1 MKTINQIIKEA
12 INNIISTNDRY
23 AKPAFEMLIGIPGS
37 GKSTYLKSIP
47 KDNVSIVC
55 PDDIRRE
62 LTGNIS
68 DQSKNGEVWD
78 KAKQN
83 ILNNISQGLH
93 TILDAT
99 NVNTKA
105 RRNMLSLIRSKFPDI
120 NTYARLFDA
129 DPEIS
134 KQRIKKDITNK
145 VDRSNVPDEVI
156 DRMYQQYLE
165 TVNNINSEGFTKI
178 FKQ

>member
-1 MKTINQIIKEA
+1 MKSINQIIKES
-12 INNIISTNDRY
+12 INNVISNKNRY
-23 AKPAFEMLIGIPGS
+23 DEPAFEMLIGIPGS
-37 GKSTYLKSIP
+37 GKSTYLRNIP
-47 KDNVSIVC
+47 SDNIRIVC

-78 KAKQN
+78 KAKQD
-83 ILNNISQGLH
+83 IIDNISQGFY

-120 NTYARLFDA
+120 NTYATLFDA
-129 DPEIS
+129 DPEVS

-165 TVNNINSEGFTKI
+165 TINNINSEGFTRI

>member
-1 MKTINQIIKEA
+1 MKSINQIIKEA
-12 INNIISTNDRY
+12 INNVISTNDRY

-37 GKSTYLKSIP
+37 GKSTYLKSLP
-47 KDNVSIVC
+47 SDNVRIVC

-78 KAKQN
+78 KAKQD
-83 ILNNISQGLH
+83 ILNNISQGFY

-105 RRNMLSLIRSKFPDI
+105 RRNMLSLIKSNFPDI
-120 NTYARLFDA
+120 NTYATLFDA
-129 DPEIS
+129 DPEVS
-134 KQRIKKDITNK
+134 KQRIKKDIDNK

-156 DRMYQQYLE
+156 DRMYQQYLD
-165 TVNNINSEGFTKI
+165 TLNNINSEGFTKI
-178 FKQ
+178 FK

>member
-1 MKTINQIIKEA
+1 MKSINQIIKEA
-12 INNIISTNDRY
+12 INEVISTDRY

-47 KDNVSIVC
+47 KDNLRIVC

-62 LTGNIS
+62 LTGDIS

-78 KAKQN
+78 KAKQD
-83 ILNNISQGLH
+83 ILNNISQGFY

>member
-1 MKTINQIIKEA
+1 MKSINKIIKEA
-12 INNIISTNDRY
+12 INNVISNKNRY
-23 AKPAFEMLIGIPGS
+23 DEPAFEMLIGIPGS

-47 KDNVSIVC
+47 KNNVSIIC

-62 LTGNIS
+62 LTGDIS

-78 KAKQN
+78 KAKQD
-83 ILNNISQGLH
+83 ILNNISQGFY

-120 NTYARLFDA
+120 NTYATLFDA

>member
-1 MKTINQIIKEA
+1 MKSINQIIKEE
-12 INNIISTNDRY
+12 INNTISNKNRY
-23 AKPAFEMLIGIPGS
+23 DEPAFEMLIGIPGS
-37 GKSTYLKSIP
+37 GKSTYLKSISS
-47 KDNVSIVC
+47 DNVKIVC

-78 KAKQN
+78 KAKQD
-83 ILNNISQGLH
+83 ILNNISQGFY

-105 RRNMLSLIRSKFPDI
+105 RRNMLSLIKSNFEDI
-120 NTYARLFDA
+120 NTYATLFDA
-129 DPEIS
+129 DPEVS

-156 DRMYQQYLE
+156 DRMHQQYLE
-165 TVNNINSEGFTKI
+165 TLNNINSEGFTKI

>member
-1 MKTINQIIKEA
+1 MNKLNKIITETINK
-12 INNIISTNDRY
+12 IISSNEKYD
-23 AKPAFEMLIGIPGS
+23 KPGFEMLIGIPGS
-37 GKSTYLKSIP
+37 GKSTYLRSISS
-47 KDNVSIVC
+47 DNIKIVC

-78 KAKQN
+78 KAKQD
-83 ILNNISQGLH
+83 ILNNISQGFY

-105 RRNMLSLIRSKFPDI
+105 RRNMLSLVKSNFPDI
-120 NTYARLFDA
+120 NTYATLFDA
-129 DPEIS
+129 DPEVS

-165 TVNNINSEGFTKI
+165 TLNNINSEGFTRI